1 MTAADLLVRYV
12 LLHNYGVES
21 GDFEP
26 LMLLF
31 RDDAIFEFE
40 DPRIGVF
47 EGLDMI
53 RGVFRRQGP
62 TVSIAVG
69 NIVDEGRTARAD
81 YSSALEPDKRL
92 GFISAEMEGD
102 EIRRLFI
109 GK

>member
-31 RDDAIFEFE
+31 RDDAVFEFE

-53 RGVFRRQGP
+53 RGVLRRQGP
-62 TVSIAVG
+62 TVSIAIG
-69 NIVDEGRTARAD
+69 NIVDDGQTARGD
-81 YSSALEPDKRL
+81 YNSELEPDKRL
-92 GFISAEMEGD
+92 GFISVEMEGD
-102 EIRRLFI
+102 RIKRLFI
-109 GK
+109 GE